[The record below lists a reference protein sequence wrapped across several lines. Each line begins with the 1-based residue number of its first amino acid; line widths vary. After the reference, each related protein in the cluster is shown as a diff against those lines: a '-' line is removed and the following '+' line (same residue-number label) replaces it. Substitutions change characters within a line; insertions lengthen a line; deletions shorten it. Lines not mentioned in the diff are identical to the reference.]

1 MTSQAKWLSLGAAVG
16 LAVALPVA
24 LLASQSHWVTGFNV
38 AVAVAKSQWCY
49 HSTAIEANALTAP
62 VRASGLEAKRLGLL
76 HELVPKATSVAVL
89 TNPNFADVENQLR
102 DAQGAT
108 ARLGLQLVVVRANTE
123 SDFDV
128 AFSTIVQH
136 RAGALQVSS
145 SPFFNGRREQ
155 LVILAARHAV
165 PAIFEWRDFAAVD
178 DLMSYGTNLADAY
191 RQVGVYAG
199 QILRGAKPGDLPVV

>member
-1 MTSQAKWLSLGAAVG
+1 MVVLGGRRWLGRCIARC
-16 LAVALPVA
+16 VA
-24 LLASQSHWVTGFNV
+24 W
-38 AVAVAKSQWCY
+38 
-49 HSTAIEANALTAP
+49 
-62 VRASGLEAKRLGLL
+62 LGLL

-136 RAGALQVSS
+136 RAGALQVCS

-165 PAIFEWRDFAAVD
+165 PAIFEWRDFAAFGC
-178 DLMSYGTNLADAY
+178 LMSYGTNLADAY

-199 QILRGAKPGDLPVV
+199 QILRGAKPGDLPVVQSTKFELVINLSTAKALGIEVPPTLLATR